1 MATLLEFISYYNAP
15 STQRMYRTGIIRFL
29 ATAYDMPDPGRVS
42 AADLPI
48 YDVLSKQYLNDNR
61 DAAADLQRF
70 ASSLAGRPPH
80 TIHGYLCAARQFLLE
95 NDIEITER
103 QRRRIM
109 GRLPR
114 GGSQTV
120 EKDLDRAT
128 LKKILTHMSLKG
140 RVLSLCLVS
149 SGARIGEI
157 LELELEDIDLSRD
170 PAEITIRGS
179 TTKTWVSRTTFIS
192 REAAEAMREW
202 LKVRPA
208 YILESAARTRPTC
221 RQKTL
226 DDRRLFPFTYSVA
239 RAIWVNALKKAGLRS
254 IDRTTGRDQI
264 HIHMLRKFFLSQ
276 FRSAENIKIGEE
288 LCGHAGYLTAAYRR
302 IPKQDL
308 IECFKLIEPRLT
320 ILAPEDYAQLDE
332 RDRAA
337 LQRQAEMISRLSA
350 EKNALEARLVAIE
363 GDVQAMREFEA
374 EVRRELNAE
383 S

>member
-1 MATLLEFISYYNAP
+1 M
-15 STQRMYRTGIIRFL
+15 
-29 ATAYDMPDPGRVS
+29 
-42 AADLPI
+42 
-48 YDVLSKQYLNDNR
+48 
-61 DAAADLQRF
+61 
-70 ASSLAGRPPH
+70 
-80 TIHGYLCAARQFLLE
+80 
-95 NDIEITER
+95 
-103 QRRRIM
+103 
-109 GRLPR
+109 
-114 GGSQTV
+114 
-120 EKDLDRAT
+120 
-128 LKKILTHMSLKG
+128 
-140 RVLSLCLVS
+140 
-149 SGARIGEI
+149 
-157 LELELEDIDLSRD
+157 
-170 PAEITIRGS
+170 
-179 TTKTWVSRTTFIS
+179 
-192 REAAEAMREW
+192 
-202 LKVRPA
+202 
-208 YILESAARTRPTC
+208 
-221 RQKTL
+221 
-226 DDRRLFPFTYSVA
+226 
-239 RAIWVNALKKAGLRS
+239 NALKKAGLRS

-288 LCGHAGYLTAAYRR
+288 LCGHAGYLTAEYRR